1 MDTPGL
7 HDTKKLTDEVIFD
20 MIRSEILTAKT
31 EKIGFVGFDLKIIL
45 F

>member
-31 EKIGFVGFDLKIIL
+31 EIHVGQYL
-45 F
+45 